1 MNGGCLVA
9 NNLEALETWA
19 AVLLERLEPGERS
32 KLARSIGQ
40 ELRRSQQKRVMAQE
54 NPDGSK
60 FAPRKQRNLRGKQG
74 RVKRKLAMFK
84 KLRTT
89 SYLKVRGNSNA
100 VSVGF
105 TGRIAR
111 IARVHQYGLKDRAE
125 RGAPDV
131 SYEQREILGFTD
143 ETLELVREKIVN
155 HITNPNK

>member
-1 MNGGCLVA
+1 MQLD
-9 NNLEALETWA
+9 
-19 AVLLERLEPGERS
+19 RLEPGERG

-54 NPDGSK
+54 NPDGTK

-74 RVKRKLAMFK
+74 RIRRKLAMFK
-84 KLRTT
+84 KLRTA
-89 SYLKVRGNSNA
+89 SYLKVRGDSNGIA
-100 VSVGF
+100 VGF

-131 SYEQREILGFTD
+131 RYDQRAVLGFAESDIDLIRNSLLAVLTED
-143 ETLELVREKIVN
+143 
-155 HITNPNK
+155 H

>member
-1 MNGGCLVA
+1 MA
-9 NNLEALETWA
+9 NNLEALETRA
-19 AVLLERLEPGERS
+19 AVLLDRLEPWERS
-32 KLARSIGQ
+32 KLARSTGQ

-74 RVKRKLAMFK
+74 RVKRKLAMLK
-84 KLRTT
+84 KLRTA
-89 SYLKVRGNSNA
+89 SYLKVRGDSNS
-100 VSVGF
+100 VTVGF

-131 SYEQREILGFTD
+131 RYEQRQVLRFTSTDMELIRDGILA
-143 ETLELVREKIVN
+143 
-155 HITNPNK
+155 HIN

>member
-1 MNGGCLVA
+1 MA
-9 NNLEALETWA
+9 NNLDALETWA
-19 AVLLERLEPGERS
+19 AVLLARLEPGERS

-40 ELRRSQQKRVMAQE
+40 DLSRSQQKRVMAQE

-74 RVKRKLAMFK
+74 RIRRKLAMFK
-84 KLRTT
+84 KIRTN
-89 SYLKVRGNSNA
+89 SYLKVRGDSKTI
-100 VSVGF
+100 SVGY

-131 SYEQREILGFTD
+131 KYDQRELVGFTQMD
-143 ETLELVREKIVN
+143 LDQIRDSLLSHLAR
-155 HITNPNK
+155 